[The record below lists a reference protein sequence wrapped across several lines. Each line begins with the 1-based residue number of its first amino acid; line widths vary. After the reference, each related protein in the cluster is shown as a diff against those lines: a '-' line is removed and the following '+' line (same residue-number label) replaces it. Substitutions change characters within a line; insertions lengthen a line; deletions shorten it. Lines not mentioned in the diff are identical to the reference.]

1 MVGIN
6 SLGKVASSKCFSM
19 MGMTRSSTKR
29 RTVSRTIRSSS
40 VNKSSSRQR
49 STPLNGIHFPPGKK
63 VIITD
68 VKPDAAIDIIREL
81 RRLGHEAYLVG
92 GCVRDMVMQIEPA
105 DYDIATSARPEEIIR
120 IFPRTESIGA
130 QFGVVLVIH
139 RGHPFEVA
147 TFRSDQAYVDGR
159 RPTGVVFTDAKQDVL
174 RRDFTI
180 NGLLYDPIEGHVI
193 DYVHGQSDIDAR
205 IVRAIGDPYAR
216 FEEDKLRILR
226 AIRFGARLGYTID
239 EQTWAAVGA
248 MAPKI
253 HQVSLER
260 IREELTRILTEGQA
274 ARGFRML
281 EESGLRTE
289 VLPELVWT
297 DHLEKS
303 LTLLHARSDP
313 DFAIGVLLHETPV
326 ADVQRIAERL
336 KFSRAEMH
344 HIVALV
350 ENFPRFSQ
358 VRQMPVSGLKR
369 FFRLDRFQDHLE
381 LARIHRAAAK
391 EDFADYDFVRRKR
404 SEWGDM
410 DIWPEPLINGNDLIA
425 MGWAPGPA
433 FKEILTRVED
443 EQLEGG
449 LNTRE
454 EALKFVKEKF
464 PRP

>member
-1 MVGIN
+1 M
-6 SLGKVASSKCFSM
+6 
-19 MGMTRSSTKR
+19 
-29 RTVSRTIRSSS
+29 
-40 VNKSSSRQR
+40 
-49 STPLNGIHFPPGKK
+49 
-63 VIITD
+63 
-68 VKPDAAIDIIREL
+68 KPDSAIEIVKEL
-81 RRLGHEAYLVG
+81 RHHGHEAYLVG
-92 GCVRDMVMQIEPA
+92 GCVRDMVMRIEPA
-105 DYDIATSARPEEIIR
+105 DYDIATSAHPETIMR
-120 IFPRTESIGA
+120 IFPRTEGIGA

-159 RPTGVVFTDAKQDVL
+159 RPTGVVFTDAQQDVL

-180 NGLLYDPIEGHVI
+180 NGLLYDPIAGRVI
-193 DYVHGQSDIDAR
+193 DYVHGQEDIDAK
-205 IVRAIGDPYAR
+205 IVRAIGDPHAR

-226 AIRFGARLGYTID
+226 AIRFGARLGYTI
-239 EQTWAAVGA
+239 EQNTWAAVGA

-303 LTLLHARSDP
+303 LALLRAGSDP

-326 ADVQRIAERL
+326 ADVQLIAERL

-344 HIVALV
+344 HMVALV

-358 VRQMPVSGLKR
+358 VRQMPVSDLKR
-369 FFRLDRFQDHLE
+369 FFRLDRFEDHLE

-391 EDFADYDFVRRKR
+391 EDFADYDLARRKR

-410 DIWPEPLINGNDLIA
+410 DIWPEPLITGNDLIA
-425 MGWAPGPA
+425 MGWPPGPA

-443 EQLEGG
+443 EQLEGR
-449 LNTRE
+449 LNTQQ
-454 EALKFVKEKF
+454 EAMNFVKEQF

>member
-1 MVGIN
+1 M
-6 SLGKVASSKCFSM
+6 
-19 MGMTRSSTKR
+19 
-29 RTVSRTIRSSS
+29 
-40 VNKSSSRQR
+40 
-49 STPLNGIHFPPGKK
+49 
-63 VIITD
+63 
-68 VKPDAAIDIIREL
+68 KPDSAIEIVREL
-81 RRLGHEAYLVG
+81 RRHGHEAYLVG
-92 GCVRDMVMQIEPA
+92 GCVRDMVMRIEPA
-105 DYDIATSARPEEIIR
+105 DYDIATSAHPETIMR
-120 IFPRTESIGA
+120 IFPRTEGIGA

-159 RPTGVVFTDAKQDVL
+159 RPTGVVFTDAEQDVL

-180 NGLLYDPIEGHVI
+180 NGLLYDPIAGRVI
-193 DYVHGQSDIDAR
+193 DYVHGQEDIDAK
-205 IVRAIGDPYAR
+205 IVRAIGDPHAR

-226 AIRFGARLGYTID
+226 AIRFGARLGYTI
-239 EQTWAAVGA
+239 EQNTWAAVGA

-303 LTLLHARSDP
+303 LALLRAGSDP

-326 ADVQRIAERL
+326 ADVQLIAERL

-344 HIVALV
+344 HMVALV

-369 FFRLDRFQDHLE
+369 FFRLDRFEDHLE

-391 EDFADYDFVRRKR
+391 ENFADYDLARRKR

-410 DIWPEPLINGNDLIA
+410 DIWPEPLITGNDLIA
-425 MGWAPGPA
+425 MGWPPGPA

-443 EQLEGG
+443 EQLEGR

-464 PRP
+464 PRL